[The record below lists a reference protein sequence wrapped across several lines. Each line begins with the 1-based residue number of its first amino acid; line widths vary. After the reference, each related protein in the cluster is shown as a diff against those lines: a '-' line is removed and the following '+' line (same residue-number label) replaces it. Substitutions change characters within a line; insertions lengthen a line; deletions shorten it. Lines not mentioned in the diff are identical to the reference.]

1 MIFPKLLIIP
11 ESDIIKNNNLFCES
25 ITKRLAGKRGMKMH
39 IKNCLLDL
47 HVHLDGSLSVDTVR
61 ELARMQGISLVE
73 ADTGT
78 QHTALDMDSMNA
90 QVDDNILRKRLQ
102 VSADCQ
108 DLNEYLTKFDFPL
121 QLLQT
126 PEAMETS
133 VRRLLVQQWQQGLIY
148 SEIRFAPQLHTRRGM
163 SQYEAVEAALEGLYQ
178 GMRQTSIRSGLIL
191 CCMRGQNNAEMN
203 AETVQVAERYLG
215 NGVAALDLAGAE
227 GLFPTTDYETLFQ
240 QAKVKGIPFTIHAGE
255 AAGPESI
262 WAALRYGAA
271 RIGHGVRAVE
281 DKKLMQALA
290 SSGVTLELC
299 PTSNLNTKVV
309 SKISDYPIKTLMDA
323 GVRVTINTDNMTV
336 SGTTAAEEISQIQQ
350 TFHLSD
356 KQVEQLLFNAA
367 EAAFTT
373 AVVKTE
379 LRGKIE
385 GQYALYCD

>member
-1 MIFPKLLIIP
+1 MFGLFLKIRADRPIFPKLLIIP

-25 ITKRLAGKRGMKMH
+25 IAKRLAGKRGMKMH

-61 ELARMQGISLVE
+61 ELAGMQGISLAK

-78 QHTALDMDSMNA
+78 QHTALNMDSMNA

-126 PEAMETS
+126 PESMETS

-178 GMRQTSIRSGLIL
+178 GMRQTSILSGLIL

-240 QAKVKGIPFTIHAGE
+240 QAKAKGIPFTIHAGE

-262 WAALRYGAA
+262 WAALRCGAA
-271 RIGHGVRAVE
+271 RIGHGIRAAE

-336 SGTTAAEEISQIQQ
+336 SG
-350 TFHLSD
+350 LS
-356 KQVEQLLFNAA
+356 L
-367 EAAFTT
+367 
-373 AVVKTE
+373 
-379 LRGKIE
+379 IHI
-385 GQYALYCD
+385 